1 MNATAT
7 AAPTANSLGQDNV
20 LAGLLTRT
28 ELALQL
34 RRSERTVIRWER
46 AGMPF
51 IAIGMARLYE
61 PSSVREW
68 LMSHERRQDAPKR
81 GRPVK
86 RAA

>member
-1 MNATAT
+1 MTTTAN
-7 AAPTANSLGQDNV
+7 AAPAANTSGYDNV

-28 ELALQL
+28 DLALQL

-51 IAIGMARLYE
+51 IAIGTARLYE
-61 PSSVREW
+61 PSSVRAW